1 MIVAVFVLF
10 SLLRG
15 LIQKRN
21 PIARNNLSSPS
32 VVDQDQDQEH
42 RQAQLNES
50 AVVEANLNSSL
61 EELCVSLQSDTLYS
75 SATSKIYDKRR
86 QDSSSI
92 CSDIFNTD
100 EGGRSVA
107 EEAVRITTRK
117 SLTRIRRCMSRTSLT
132 RRRRT
137 TGRYIGDSG
146 SKCTRVGE
154 SDPVYIVME
163 LLIFTVLS
171 G

>member
-15 LIQKRN
+15 LTQKRKS
-21 PIARNNLSSPS
+21 ITRNNLSSSS
-32 VVDQDQDQEH
+32 VADDRHQTK
-42 RQAQLNES
+42 LNES

-61 EELCVSLQSDTLYS
+61 EELCVSLQSESVYS

-100 EGGRSVA
+100 EGRSVA
-107 EEAVRITTRK
+107 EEARLTTRK
-117 SLTRIRRCMSRTSLT
+117 SLTRIRRCMSRTSLSG
-132 RRRRT
+132 RRRT
-137 TGRYIGDSG
+137 TGRYKHCCVKLGTG
-146 SKCTRVGE
+146 SER
-154 SDPVYIVME
+154 
-163 LLIFTVLS
+163 
-171 G
+171 

>member
-15 LIQKRN
+15 LIQKKRT
-21 PIARNNLSSPS
+21 PIAGNNLSSPC
-32 VVDQDQDQEH
+32 VAADDDHEH
-42 RQAQLNES
+42 HHLPTKLNDS
-50 AVVEANLNSSL
+50 AAVEANLNSSL
-61 EELCVSLQSDTLYS
+61 EELCVSELQSDTLYS
-75 SATSKIYDKRR
+75 TATSKIYDKRR

-137 TGRYIGDSG
+137 TGR
-146 SKCTRVGE
+146 
-154 SDPVYIVME
+154 
-163 LLIFTVLS
+163 
-171 G
+171 